1 LSAGDLGGQRFWW
14 RCLLATKILIADDHG
29 LLRAG
34 LRALLN
40 AEEDFVVL
48 GAARDSTEALELS
61 LQLRPDLVLMDISMP
76 GAGGIETTRKLKE
89 RLPSVRVLI
98 LTIHEDKSLLREAIQ
113 GGADGYILKR
123 AVESELITAI
133 QAVMRG
139 DLYVHPA
146 MTRVLLAEQPSTKS
160 SASDP
165 VEPLTNR
172 EIEVLK
178 LIVQGHTNRQMAD
191 RLNLSVRTVET
202 HRANIMG
209 KLGLRSRVELV
220 RYATENSLLA

>member
-1 LSAGDLGGQRFWW
+1 M
-14 RCLLATKILIADDHG
+14 
-29 LLRAG
+29 
-34 LRALLN
+34 
-40 AEEDFVVL
+40 L

-146 MTRVLLAEQPSTKS
+146 MTRVLLADQPSAKS
-160 SASDP
+160 PASEP

>member
-1 LSAGDLGGQRFWW
+1 M
-14 RCLLATKILIADDHG
+14 
-29 LLRAG
+29 
-34 LRALLN
+34 
-40 AEEDFVVL
+40 L